1 MAIRSTYRERA
12 RQLRRNCTD
21 VERKLW
27 CMLRSRRVA
36 QQKFRRQQV
45 MGPFIVDFVC
55 LERKLVIELD
65 VGQHATTAE
74 ADSMRTR
81 YLEDRGFRVIRFWN
95 NEVLEN
101 MEGVWEAIAK
111 ESKVPLTPSRSPK
124 GRGGR
129 SPLTPTL
136 SPKGRGGRVS
146 LPLPLAGEGG
156 GEGPSRRDR

>member
-1 MAIRSTYRERA
+1 
-12 RQLRRNCTD
+12 
-21 VERKLW
+21 
-27 CMLRSRRVA
+27 
-36 QQKFRRQQV
+36 

-65 VGQHATTAE
+65 GGQHATTAE

-111 ESKVPLTPSRSPK
+111 ESKVPLTPSLSPK